1 MLRCWCCYCPLVCYT
16 FRWPI
21 CSAIPAYPL
30 TDLWNLFILLYQM
43 RYLKNKKST
52 LLHCSHC
59 GKNFSARSRSA
70 QYCARHTAG
79 SVQLEQRAVHG
90 GVRIVPELISFDDLR
105 DKFLPPGSRSRATH
119 YGNWVGISKARGL
132 APSCYSSVTLD
143 GWIRKISVW
152 LERKTLRLARY
163 LEVLLFWG
171 KLIRQGRNLLGFSL
185 QGRASRR
192 GGSLQGKCL
201 FIDVLSASRFSANKH
216 LVKTVR

>member
-1 MLRCWCCYCPLVCYT
+1 
-16 FRWPI
+16 
-21 CSAIPAYPL
+21 
-30 TDLWNLFILLYQM
+30 M

-143 GWIRKISVW
+143 GWIRKISA
-152 LERKTLRLARY
+152 TSTTNF
-163 LEVLLFWG
+163 EVISPSWSFA
-171 KLIRQGRNLLGFSL
+171 LLGKVDQAGEKLAWIF
-185 QGRASRR
+185 
-192 GGSLQGKCL
+192 
-201 FIDVLSASRFSANKH
+201 
-216 LVKTVR
+216 TVGPSF

>member
-1 MLRCWCCYCPLVCYT
+1 
-16 FRWPI
+16 
-21 CSAIPAYPL
+21 
-30 TDLWNLFILLYQM
+30 M

-70 QYCARHTAG
+70 QYSARHTAG

-163 LEVLLFWG
+163 LEVLLFWESWP
-171 KLIRQGRNLLGFSL
+171 GRGETCLDFHCRTELLEEEGACKESVFLSTFCRPAGFL
-185 QGRASRR
+185 QIST
-192 GGSLQGKCL
+192 S
-201 FIDVLSASRFSANKH
+201 
-216 LVKTVR
+216 

>member
-1 MLRCWCCYCPLVCYT
+1 
-16 FRWPI
+16 
-21 CSAIPAYPL
+21 
-30 TDLWNLFILLYQM
+30 M
-43 RYLKNKKST
+43 RYLKNKKPT
-52 LLHCSHC
+52 LLHYCSHC
-59 GKNFSARSRSA
+59 RKNFSARSRSA

-105 DKFLPPGSRSRATH
+105 DKFLPPGSKSRATH

-152 LERKTLRLARY
+152 LERKTLRLTRH

-171 KLIRQGRNLLGFSL
+171 KLTRGETCLDFHCGTELLEEEGACKESVFLSTFCRPAGFL
-185 QGRASRR
+185 QIST
-192 GGSLQGKCL
+192 S
-201 FIDVLSASRFSANKH
+201 
-216 LVKTVR
+216 